1 MTLKNK
7 KILIIVG
14 GGIAA
19 YKALD
24 LIRLLKKNNVI
35 IKTILTKSGR
45 EFVTPLSIT
54 TLTKSKTFEDM
65 FDRNSEAEIDHISLS
80 RWADLIIVLP
90 TTANFMRSRKV
101 FFRAQ
106 GLRPR
111 TRYFPYLGR
120 RSIDAFAKGETSYTR
135 FGTTSVEIGNL
146 FFDDIVNYS
155 VANANTVYEDEIR
168 GLQETAKQIQRDMI
182 ASIDPSLVYEH
193 DFNLK
198 VTPLSI
204 RTIDF
209 TESDMERIVESYLK
223 GETPIPCVQCN
234 QTVKFKDLFEVAK
247 DLNADAL
254 ITGHYVKS
262 ITKNNST
269 DMYRAIDQNRDQ
281 SYFLFNTTKE
291 QLDYLRFP
299 LGGLLKNQ
307 TRDIA
312 KKLNLNVADKP
323 DSQDICFV
331 PNGDYASVIERFKP
345 NSFKKGNI
353 KNLDGKV
360 IGVHDGII
368 NYTIGQRKGIKIAD
382 TDALYVLM
390 INSDKNE
397 IIVGPKDK
405 LGKKEIEIKNLN
417 LLVKKEEFENNIFVK
432 VRSTGK
438 LLRAKVNLNLNNK
451 GIVILENA
459 EEGISPGQACVFYSK
474 DSYGDKVL
482 GGGWITS

>member
-1 MTLKNK
+1 M
-7 KILIIVG
+7 
-14 GGIAA
+14 
-19 YKALD
+19 
-24 LIRLLKKNNVI
+24 
-35 IKTILTKSGR
+35 
-45 EFVTPLSIT
+45 
-54 TLTKSKTFEDM
+54 
-65 FDRNSEAEIDHISLS
+65 
-80 RWADLIIVLP
+80 
-90 TTANFMRSRKV
+90 
-101 FFRAQ
+101 
-106 GLRPR
+106 
-111 TRYFPYLGR
+111 
-120 RSIDAFAKGETSYTR
+120 
-135 FGTTSVEIGNL
+135 
-146 FFDDIVNYS
+146 
-155 VANANTVYEDEIR
+155 
-168 GLQETAKQIQRDMI
+168 
-182 ASIDPSLVYEH
+182 
-193 DFNLK
+193 
-198 VTPLSI
+198 
-204 RTIDF
+204 
-209 TESDMERIVESYLK
+209 
-223 GETPIPCVQCN
+223 
-234 QTVKFKDLFEVAK
+234 FEVAK

-331 PNGDYASVIERFKP
+331 PNGNYASVIERFKP

-368 NYTIGQRKGIKIAD
+368 NFTIGQRKGIKIAD